1 MRFIKFAVL
10 AALFALPVSS
20 VDAGVLTSL
29 ISGANA
35 TPLQLNDDSRDFFV
49 DIDSSG
55 GVSVGD
61 VLFGVV
67 QIDSTSP
74 PNISTE
80 NQLYGVFSQTFETI
94 GIDPGDGT
102 ASGTFA
108 PTTGDFSL
116 NDLISGSGEVVN
128 DDAFVAVFERAGGF
142 SVDID
147 SFNIGDVPG
156 VTDAES
162 LIDSIA
168 DEGVFDFSAGFRDG
182 AGAAPGPLGL
192 ADTGDFFGFQ
202 TDLSLATINGA
213 LAAGPEGILNSI
225 QLGSFGGGLSV
236 LDNNLGPGVQFFDNL
251 LAVSPFGNTFAEL
264 TITGGTF
271 SAVGG
276 TPENDIFPIINNADF
291 TINAVVPEPGSIA
304 IWGGMLG
311 FCGLTRRR
319 RLS

>member
-1 MRFIKFAVL
+1 MRFLKFAVI

-20 VDAGVLTSL
+20 ANAGVLTSL
-29 ISGANA
+29 IGAVPDGG
-35 TPLQLNDDSRDFFV
+35 PLALNDDSRDFFV
-49 DIDSSG
+49 DVDGSD
-55 GVSVGD
+55 GVTVGD

-74 PNISTE
+74 PNIDTN
-80 NQLYGVFSQTFETI
+80 NQLYGVFSQTFETVVV
-94 GIDPGDGT
+94 DLTDGT

-108 PTTGDFSL
+108 PTAGKYSLDTLTGL
-116 NDLISGSGEVVN
+116 DLN

-147 SFNIGDVPG
+147 SFDIGDVPG
-156 VTDAES
+156 VTDAET
-162 LIDSIA
+162 LIDSIVG
-168 DEGVFDFSAGFRDG
+168 EGAFDFSAGFRDG
-182 AGAAPGPLGL
+182 PGGVGPFGL

-202 TDLSLATINGA
+202 TDLSLAAINGA
-213 LAAGPEGILNSI
+213 LAGGPGAFTNNI

-236 LDNNLGPGVQFFDNL
+236 LDNNLGSVEFFDNL
-251 LAVSPFGNTFAEL
+251 VAVSPFGNTFAEV

-276 TPENDIFPIINNADF
+276 GTLENGIFPIINNADF
-291 TINAVVPEPGSIA
+291 QINAVVPEPGSIA
-304 IWGGMLG
+304 IWGMLG

>member
-20 VDAGVLTSL
+20 ANAGVLTSL
-29 ISGANA
+29 IEAVPGGG
-35 TPLQLNDDSRDFFV
+35 PLALNDDSRDFFV
-49 DIDSSG
+49 DVDSSG
-55 GVSVGD
+55 GVTAGD

-74 PNISTE
+74 PNIDTD
-80 NQLYGVFSQTFETI
+80 NQLYGVFSQTFDSVVVDIT
-94 GIDPGDGT
+94 DGT
-102 ASGTFA
+102 ASGTFV
-108 PTTGDFSL
+108 PTAGEFSL
-116 NDLISGSGEVVN
+116 ETLTGLDLNE
-128 DDAFVAVFERAGGF
+128 DAFVAVFERAGGF

-147 SFNIGDVPG
+147 SFNIGDVEG
-156 VTDAES
+156 VIDAET
-162 LIDSIA
+162 LIDSIV
-168 DEGVFDFSAGFRDG
+168 DEGAFDFSAGFRDEASG
-182 AGAAPGPLGL
+182 GVGPFGL

-202 TDLSLATINGA
+202 TDLSLAAINGA
-213 LAAGPEGILNSI
+213 LAGGPGAFTNNI

-236 LDNNLGPGVQFFDNL
+236 LDNNLGSVEFFDNL
-251 LAVSPFGNTFAEL
+251 VAVSPFGNTFAEV

-276 TPENDIFPIINNADF
+276 TLENGIFPIINNADF
-291 TINAVVPEPGSIA
+291 QINAVVPEPGSIA
-304 IWGGMLG
+304 IWGSMLG

>member
-1 MRFIKFAVL
+1 MRFLKFAVI

-20 VDAGVLTSL
+20 ANAGVLTSL
-29 ISGANA
+29 IGAVPGGG
-35 TPLQLNDDSRDFFV
+35 PLALNDDSRDFFV
-49 DIDSSG
+49 DVDSSG
-55 GVSVGD
+55 GVTAGD

-74 PNISTE
+74 PNIDTE
-80 NQLYGVFSQTFETI
+80 NQLYGVFSQTFETVVVDI
-94 GIDPGDGT
+94 TDGT

-108 PTTGDFSL
+108 PTAGDFSL
-116 NDLISGSGEVVN
+116 DTLTGLDLN

-156 VTDAES
+156 VTDAET
-162 LIDSIA
+162 LIDSIVG
-168 DEGVFDFSAGFRDG
+168 EGAFDFSAGFRDG
-182 AGAAPGPLGL
+182 AGGVGPLGL

-202 TDLSLATINGA
+202 TDLSLAAIDGA
-213 LAAGPEGILNSI
+213 LAGGPGAVPNNI

-236 LDNNLGPGVQFFDNL
+236 LDNNLGSVEFFDNL
-251 LAVSPFGNTFAEL
+251 AAVSPFGNTFAEV

-276 TPENDIFPIINNADF
+276 TLENGIFPIINNADF
-291 TINAVVPEPGSIA
+291 QINAVVPEPGSIA
-304 IWGGMLG
+304 IWGMLG